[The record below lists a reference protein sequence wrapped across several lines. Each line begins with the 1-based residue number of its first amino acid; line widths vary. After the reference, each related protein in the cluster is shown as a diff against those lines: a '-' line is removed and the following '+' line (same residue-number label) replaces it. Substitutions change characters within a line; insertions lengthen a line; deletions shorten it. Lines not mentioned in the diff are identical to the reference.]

1 MSFVN
6 VIQLQKRQ
14 KAPTPTNT
22 NPNEE
27 LLAPF
32 PTLPP
37 VIDNN
42 TINNKTLE
50 NAVAEGDDDG
60 VNGPE
65 MLGVAGGALVVIVL
79 IVVFIRRKI
88 VGDGKKSSD
97 TERSDDFRSQKF
109 RDDHN
114 EQGKNSPIMIDH
126 NVSQFISTSSP
137 DSNDSHLGPP
147 SVNNNFYSL
156 QNNYPVDQSSRDIS
170 HSSPYLP
177 QPSNSKQEVL
187 SNSSD
192 SYRGPSL
199 DDDSSRL
206 LQPQFPPN
214 FQQNDPSYPSDSYKR
229 SSKDGYSSPY
239 LPQSHF
245 TPNTPN
251 TPNTSPYSPNTYRGP
266 SQDDYPSPYLS
277 HSPYSPNT
285 PNTPNTPSY
294 PPNTYQDDPPSP
306 YLSQSQFNSNTP
318 NTPNTPSYPPSP
330 YLPQPPF
337 TPNSQQR
344 EQSHQPN
351 SYGSPQ
357 NDQSYRN
364 SQHFQQEYSIDPT
377 QGTLLSPEGPY
388 QPQQYR
394 TPPHSPHSL
403 EDSSRSPSFS
413 KSEPVPTND
422 QNSSSI
428 SYQDTFPVPNNMS
441 NMNEDFS
448 IISEATNNEL
458 KELDDL
464 IASVIPSTFSKNF
477 SHISDSSFTKLL
489 SDIPT
494 TNENSNRPDSQASSM
509 YSVQPTHGM
518 SQIEIAP
525 ENNISKVPPSNLN
538 HDHDLPQ
545 SAAMR
550 YIEPTQS
557 NMVIERVDEPSGK
570 SENQLNM
577 TQTITTRFIQ
587 PSQSNM
593 KIENVDGDTAF
604 RSEISEISA
613 PIMTGAAAQVSPK
626 PRYDLDGLKR
636 HAEKILNA
644 KVEKKI
650 DLNNESNSE
659 TKNNENVEN
668 DGKVVRKKSVRFRTE
683 PNQEEAVKGS
693 NPKKS
698 ILVNKNDAKKNNIH
712 IQQSSTLES
721 EHDSGDDYDFDIS
734 GYQDDTNEV

>member
-1 MSFVN
+1 
-6 VIQLQKRQ
+6 
-14 KAPTPTNT
+14 
-22 NPNEE
+22 
-27 LLAPF
+27 
-32 PTLPP
+32 
-37 VIDNN
+37 
-42 TINNKTLE
+42 
-50 NAVAEGDDDG
+50 
-60 VNGPE
+60 
-65 MLGVAGGALVVIVL
+65 
-79 IVVFIRRKI
+79 
-88 VGDGKKSSD
+88 
-97 TERSDDFRSQKF
+97 
-109 RDDHN
+109 
-114 EQGKNSPIMIDH
+114 
-126 NVSQFISTSSP
+126 
-137 DSNDSHLGPP
+137 
-147 SVNNNFYSL
+147 
-156 QNNYPVDQSSRDIS
+156 
-170 HSSPYLP
+170 
-177 QPSNSKQEVL
+177 
-187 SNSSD
+187 
-192 SYRGPSL
+192 
-199 DDDSSRL
+199 
-206 LQPQFPPN
+206 
-214 FQQNDPSYPSDSYKR
+214 
-229 SSKDGYSSPY
+229 
-239 LPQSHF
+239 
-245 TPNTPN
+245 
-251 TPNTSPYSPNTYRGP
+251 P
-266 SQDDYPSPYLS
+266 SQDDYPSPYL
-277 HSPYSPNT
+277 SPYSPNT

-306 YLSQSQFNSNTP
+306 YLSQSQLNSNTP

-377 QGTLLSPEGPY
+377 QGTLLSPESPY

-698 ILVNKNDAKKNNIH
+698 ILVNKNDAKKVQVSNN
-712 IQQSSTLES
+712 
-721 EHDSGDDYDFDIS
+721 
-734 GYQDDTNEV
+734 

>member
-1 MSFVN
+1 
-6 VIQLQKRQ
+6 
-14 KAPTPTNT
+14 
-22 NPNEE
+22 
-27 LLAPF
+27 
-32 PTLPP
+32 
-37 VIDNN
+37 
-42 TINNKTLE
+42 
-50 NAVAEGDDDG
+50 
-60 VNGPE
+60 
-65 MLGVAGGALVVIVL
+65 
-79 IVVFIRRKI
+79 
-88 VGDGKKSSD
+88 
-97 TERSDDFRSQKF
+97 
-109 RDDHN
+109 
-114 EQGKNSPIMIDH
+114 MIDH

-137 DSNDSHLGPP
+137 DSNDSHLVPP
-147 SVNNNFYSL
+147 SVNNNFYS
-156 QNNYPVDQSSRDIS
+156 QSSKDIS

-199 DDDSSRL
+199 DDDSSHL

-214 FQQNDPSYPSDSYKR
+214 YQQNDPSYPSDSYKR
-229 SSKDGYSSPY
+229 SSRDGYSSQY

-251 TPNTSPYSPNTYRGP
+251 APNTPPYSPYTYQGS
-266 SQDDYPSPYLS
+266 SQDNYPSPYLP

-285 PNTPNTPSY
+285 PSTPNTPPY
-294 PPNTYQDDPPSP
+294 PPNTYQDDFPSP

-330 YLPQPPF
+330 YLPQ
-337 TPNSQQR
+337 
-344 EQSHQPN
+344 QSHQPN
-351 SYGSPQ
+351 SYGGPQ

-364 SQHFQQEYSIDPT
+364 SQHFQQEYSMDPT
-377 QGTLLSPEGPY
+377 QGTLLSPNSPY

-394 TPPHSPHSL
+394 TPPLSPHSL

-422 QNSSSI
+422 QNSSSSI
-428 SYQDTFPVPNNMS
+428 SYQDTFPVPNNMN

-458 KELDDL
+458 KELDDM
-464 IASVIPSTFSKNF
+464 IASVIPSTLSINL

-494 TNENSNRPDSQASSM
+494 TNENSNRPDSHASSM

-525 ENNISKVPPSNLN
+525 ENNISKVPSSNLN

-593 KIENVDGDTAF
+593 KIEKVDGDTTF
-604 RSEISEISA
+604 RSEISEIST
-613 PIMTGAAAQVSPK
+613 PIMTGAAAQVGPK
-626 PRYDLDGLKR
+626 PKYDLDGLKR

-668 DGKVVRKKSVRFRTE
+668 GGKVVRKKSVRFRTE
-683 PNQEEAVKGS
+683 PNQEEAVKSS

-698 ILVNKNDAKKNNIH
+698 ILVNKNDAKKVQNN